1 MKKILFTVWCSLMVA
16 FTMNA
21 QTSSGNE
28 IIDEM
33 LKVADEIASSYEKEF
48 ASQGLKSEIHIFF
61 DAKQNEFVQS
71 IRVFSQEIFDVMNT
85 DNGLAGGITGMINAV
100 QAEDNTGNVIVW
112 IGNEFKR
119 TNTGMRVECLYGNQ
133 KKASSATADQIIEI
147 IYNTFQ

>member
-1 MKKILFTVWCSLMVA
+1 MKKILLTVWCSLMVA

-33 LKVADEIASSYEKEF
+33 LKGANSIIAAMEGELEK
-48 ASQGLKSEIHIFF
+48 QGIKSEIRMYF
-61 DAKQNEFVQS
+61 DSEKNELVQS
-71 IRVFSQEIFDVMNT
+71 MRVFSQEIFNVMDT

-100 QAEDNTGNVIVW
+100 MVEDNTGNALAW
-112 IGNEFKR
+112 IANEFKR

-147 IYNTFQ
+147 IYKTFQ

>member
-1 MKKILFTVWCSLMVA
+1 MKKILLAVWCSLMVA

-28 IIDEM
+28 IIDEI
-33 LKVADEIASSYEKEF
+33 LKGANSIIATMEEELEK
-48 ASQGLKSEIHIFF
+48 QGIKSEIRMYF
-61 DAKQNEFVQS
+61 DSEQNEFVQS
-71 IRVFSQEIFDVMNT
+71 IRVFSQEIFDVMDT

-100 QAEDNTGNVIVW
+100 MAEDNTGNVIVW

-119 TNTGMRVECLYGNQ
+119 TNTGMRVECLYSNR

-147 IYNTFQ
+147 IYKTFQ